1 MHVAPRIALHCLS
14 GAPYSKS
21 SCGANNTK
29 VCTFTFTY
37 RSFLWH
43 GNNENVDFEVTT
55 DAEFFLAML
64 FIFGN

>member
-1 MHVAPRIALHCLS
+1 MIGWTEISDHT
-14 GAPYSKS
+14 YSKS

-29 VCTFTFTY
+29 VRTFTFIY

-43 GNNENVDFEVTT
+43 GNNENVDFEETT
-55 DAEFFLAML
+55 DAESFLAML